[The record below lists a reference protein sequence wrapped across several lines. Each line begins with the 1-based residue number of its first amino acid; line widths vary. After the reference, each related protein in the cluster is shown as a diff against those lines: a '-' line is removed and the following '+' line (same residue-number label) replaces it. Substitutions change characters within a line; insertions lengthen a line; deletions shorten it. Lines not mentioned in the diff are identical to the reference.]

1 MSPVDELSRDGGF
14 GPDNPYLSKVTWSR
28 PSPKGGIVHPFGA
41 IFPAWA
47 LHPSFSMDLVERI
60 RLRKTVAQART
71 AAGRRRT
78 IFGESSL
85 AGDRRFPGIVRIIA
99 AVCILAIGLS
109 IIVLVTSQSSLAD
122 RDYITYWASGRQ
134 LLAHQN
140 PYYQA
145 ALAVLDRS
153 AGSKPGR
160 VHDCPQ
166 PAERN
171 FLLSCCWRNSVR
183 GRAEL
188 YGFSR
193 WLPP

>member
-1 MSPVDELSRDGGF
+1 M
-14 GPDNPYLSKVTWSR
+14 
-28 PSPKGGIVHPFGA
+28 
-41 IFPAWA
+41 
-47 LHPSFSMDLVERI
+47 
-60 RLRKTVAQART
+60 
-71 AAGRRRT
+71 
-78 IFGESSL
+78 
-85 AGDRRFPGIVRIIA
+85 RIIA

-160 VHDCPQ
+160 VTI
-166 PAERN
+166 ARN
-171 FLLSCCWRNSVR
+171 PPNVIFFELLLAQFSPRT
-183 GRAEL
+183 GGML